1 MSLKYAATLLD
12 ANYSFSLLDE
22 NVPNSKVFSEL
33 YVTKKGD
40 YDFLKIGTRSDYHN
54 RAYLYQETGFKD
66 IGGGLMTFERR
77 YARIPDSSF
86 AVESI
91 SVPVGRV
98 YVYGSETYVQ
108 GVRSVIGANIY
119 PSEGEPSGVRSV
131 IGAKLSSGRS
141 YLTVDGVLR
150 QVYIYQSSNEN
161 LPVQVTTRY
170 YAADISGVGDGGIS
184 FGNSSNIATFL
195 PEVVRD
201 AVSVRYTY
209 WGNGESYT
217 FPVRGSLFPAG
228 TLVRREPAGRYAGNI
243 YAYKEYALQNDLA
256 VNYGRAAL

>member
-1 MSLKYAATLLD
+1 MSLKYDLPKSFYGAATLLD

-22 NVPNSKVFSEL
+22 NVPSSKIFSEL

-54 RAYLYQETGFKD
+54 SAYLYTETGFKD

-98 YVYGSETYVQ
+98 YVYGSATYTQ
-108 GVRSVIGANIY
+108 GLK
-119 PSEGEPSGVRSV
+119 SV
-131 IGAKLSSGRS
+131 IGAKLSSGSS
-141 YLTVDGVLR
+141 YLNIDGELR
-150 QVYIYQSSNEN
+150 QVYIYQSTNEN
-161 LPVQVTTRY
+161 LPVQVTTKY
-170 YAADISGVGDGGIS
+170 YAADIDGTQDGGVS
-184 FGNSSNIATFL
+184 FGNSTMLATFL
-195 PEVVRD
+195 PEEERE
-201 AVSVRYTY
+201 AVSLTFSY
-209 WGNGESYT
+209 WGNSGAVYT
-217 FPVRGSLFPAG
+217 YRVRGSLFPFG
-228 TLVRREPAGRYAGNI
+228 TLVKREPAGRYAGNI

-256 VNYGRAAL
+256 VNMGRAALD

>member
-1 MSLKYAATLLD
+1 MSLKYDLPKSFYDAATLLD

-22 NVPNSKVFSEL
+22 KVPNSKVFSEL

-40 YDFLKIGTRSDYHN
+40 YDFLRIGTRSDYHN
-54 RAYLYQETGFKD
+54 SSYLYQETGFKD

-77 YARIPDSSF
+77 YARMPDSSF

-98 YVYGSETYVQ
+98 YIYGTDDSPS
-108 GVRSVIGANIY
+108 GVKSVIG
-119 PSEGEPSGVRSV
+119 P
-131 IGAKLSSGRS
+131 KLSSGRS

-150 QVYIYQSSNEN
+150 QVYIYQPQSEN
-161 LPVQVTTRY
+161 LPVQVTTKY

>member
-1 MSLKYAATLLD
+1 MSLKYDLPKSFYSAATLLD
-12 ANYSFSLLDE
+12 SNYSFSLLDE

-98 YVYGSETYVQ
+98 Y
-108 GVRSVIGANIY
+108 IY